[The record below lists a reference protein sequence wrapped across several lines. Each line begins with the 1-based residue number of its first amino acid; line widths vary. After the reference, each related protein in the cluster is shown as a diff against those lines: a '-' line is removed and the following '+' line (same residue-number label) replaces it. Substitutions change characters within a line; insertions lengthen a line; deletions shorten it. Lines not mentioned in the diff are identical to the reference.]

1 MAGGVRLLMV
11 LAVIS
16 TALTSCSSEQLARG
30 FQRWCESAPNCDDKS
45 RRSFKSG
52 SIADQGLPQDKTQTS

>member
-1 MAGGVRLLMV
+1 MARGVRLLMV
-11 LAVIS
+11 CVVVS
-16 TALTSCSSEQLARG
+16 TALAGCSSEQIARG

-52 SIADQGLPQDKTQTS
+52 LITDQGAPQDRTQTS